1 MEVEEEIAEEW
12 KWEEIFV
19 ADKSAAAGVCRE
31 EGRIEALF
39 MMALRRRGG
48 VRLEMFLERVLL
60 VAGER
65 ITREGRETVEVM
77 AVERGI

>member
-12 KWEEIFV
+12 KWDEIFV
-19 ADKSAAAGVCRE
+19 ADKRAAAGVCR

-39 MMALRRRGG
+39 MIALRRRGG
-48 VRLEMFLERVLL
+48 VRLERFLERVLL